1 MNPTLTLK
9 DVVHTG
15 RELASS
21 GQAMTID
28 LVRRAITFLPLASD
42 EAIIED
48 DGPVLL
54 DDEELEERCSS
65 L

>member
-1 MNPTLTLK
+1 MNSTRNLK

-15 RELASS
+15 RELVSS

-42 EAIIED
+42 EEIIED
-48 DGPVLL
+48 DGPVML
-54 DDEELEERCSS
+54 DGDELEERCSS